1 MFVEFPKINVTILV
15 LLIFPIFRTIERFTT
30 PLYITEDN
38 SLFDAFRYFL
48 CRIFAGIFLFIFYKR
63 NKNENKDIIQLES
76 GINNTTRYQNL
87 YLFNLTNNPLSQIKQ
102 KKEKKKKI
110 KSFIFLICL
119 CMNILFCF
127 LYRTIFIGKIQDFEY
142 ETQSM
147 LIFFDIGFYILLSHF
162 ILKQRLY
169 RHHFSSMIVM
179 GLILIILFIMTIKYI
194 TIGKKFIL
202 SAIYFCFYSFSFSLY
217 DVLLKK
223 YMNDFYKNPYF
234 IMFNVGI
241 INSSLLL
248 IFDTFAYFF
257 NNDISGII
265 IGFKKNISSAL
276 NIFYFIL
283 TLIIEFFWVLG
294 IELTVYYFTPCHYSI
309 LEYIAEY
316 IYYIKNVISSDEEFY
331 STGNAIIITIAY
343 LINFFCCLVFNEVV
357 ILNFWKLDYNTKI
370 RIQERIIIENDLN
383 ANNKAII
390 NQIIEER
397 EDEESVQ

>member
-1 MFVEFPKINVTILV
+1 M
-15 LLIFPIFRTIERFTT
+15 
-30 PLYITEDN
+30 
-38 SLFDAFRYFL
+38 
-48 CRIFAGIFLFIFYKR
+48 FIFYKR

-87 YLFNLTNNPLSQIKQ
+87 YLFNLTNNPLFQIKQ
-102 KKEKKKKI
+102 KNEKKKKI

-179 GLILIILFIMTIKYI
+179 GVILIILFIMTIKYI

-234 IMFNVGI
+234 IMFYVGI

-248 IFDTFAYFF
+248 IFDIFAYFF

-265 IGFKKNISSAL
+265 IGFKKNISNIL

-357 ILNFWKLDYNTKI
+357 ILNFWKLDYNTKQ
-370 RIQERIIIENDLN
+370 RIQERMIIENDLD
-383 ANNKAII
+383 ANNKLII
-390 NQIIEER
+390 KQIIEER
-397 EDEESVQ
+397 EDEESFQ

>member
-1 MFVEFPKINVTILV
+1 
-15 LLIFPIFRTIERFTT
+15 
-30 PLYITEDN
+30 
-38 SLFDAFRYFL
+38 
-48 CRIFAGIFLFIFYKR
+48 
-63 NKNENKDIIQLES
+63 
-76 GINNTTRYQNL
+76 
-87 YLFNLTNNPLSQIKQ
+87 
-102 KKEKKKKI
+102 
-110 KSFIFLICL
+110 
-119 CMNILFCF
+119 
-127 LYRTIFIGKIQDFEY
+127 
-142 ETQSM
+142 
-147 LIFFDIGFYILLSHF
+147 
-162 ILKQRLY
+162 
-169 RHHFSSMIVM
+169 
-179 GLILIILFIMTIKYI
+179 
-194 TIGKKFIL
+194 
-202 SAIYFCFYSFSFSLY
+202 
-217 DVLLKK
+217 
-223 YMNDFYKNPYF
+223 MNDFYKNPYF
-234 IMFNVGI
+234 IMFYVGI

-265 IGFKKNISSAL
+265 IGFKKNISNAL

-383 ANNKAII
+383 ANNKLII

-397 EDEESVQ
+397 EDEESFQ

>member
-1 MFVEFPKINVTILV
+1 
-15 LLIFPIFRTIERFTT
+15 
-30 PLYITEDN
+30 
-38 SLFDAFRYFL
+38 
-48 CRIFAGIFLFIFYKR
+48 
-63 NKNENKDIIQLES
+63 
-76 GINNTTRYQNL
+76 
-87 YLFNLTNNPLSQIKQ
+87 
-102 KKEKKKKI
+102 
-110 KSFIFLICL
+110 
-119 CMNILFCF
+119 MNILFCF
-127 LYRTIFIGKIQDFEY
+127 LYRTIFIGKIQNFEY

-179 GLILIILFIMTIKYI
+179 GVILIILFIITIKYI

-223 YMNDFYKNPYF
+223 YMNYFYKNPYF
-234 IMFNVGI
+234 IMFYIGI

-265 IGFKKNISSAL
+265 IGFKKNI
-276 NIFYFIL
+276 
-283 TLIIEFFWVLG
+283 
-294 IELTVYYFTPCHYSI
+294 YYFTPCHYSI

-383 ANNKAII
+383 ANNKLII
-390 NQIIEER
+390 NQIVDER